1 MKYDKQYYMLCE
13 AGLASKY
20 MLGLDETSDEGLEH
34 LMSLDS
40 LKRRVL
46 GKGTVQIYNGNKSK
60 FTPCDF
66 HNIPEQMISD
76 KFRQLLLPLDLP
88 RVDFYYVDIKVG
100 EKVWN
105 DYFMM
110 HIWNNYPA
118 IHKGRS
124 VIDGTYVD
132 DDFFLEELSLDEDLL
147 DSIPLNERLVFRL
160 TEKPRFLF
168 HESVVDILKSANLT
182 GVSFLRVDGFSSG
195 FMFDD

>member
-1 MKYDKQYYMLCE
+1 MKYYFIM
-13 AGLASKY
+13 
-20 MLGLDETSDEGLEH
+20 H
-34 LMSLDS
+34 I
-40 LKRRVL
+40 LKNYTANN
-46 GKGTVQIYNGNKSK
+46 KGRYVIDCTY
-60 FTPCDF
+60 
-66 HNIPEQMISD
+66 
-76 KFRQLLLPLDLP
+76 
-88 RVDFYYVDIKVG
+88 FYYVDIKVG

-160 TEKPRFLF
+160 TEEPRYLF

-182 GVSFLRVDGFSSG
+182 GVSFLRVDGFGSG